1 MKTMRVRVSFEVDFD
16 YDFEDQEAIDKW
28 DDQAAIDGIFE
39 TLADRTNNYWNDA
52 EVEVYEIDEMGER
65 IFASPNNW
73 VTT

>member
-16 YDFEDQEAIDKW
+16 YDFEDQKAIDEW
-28 DDQAAIDGIFE
+28 DDQAAIDGILE

-52 EVEVYEIDEMGER
+52 DIEVYEIDEMGER